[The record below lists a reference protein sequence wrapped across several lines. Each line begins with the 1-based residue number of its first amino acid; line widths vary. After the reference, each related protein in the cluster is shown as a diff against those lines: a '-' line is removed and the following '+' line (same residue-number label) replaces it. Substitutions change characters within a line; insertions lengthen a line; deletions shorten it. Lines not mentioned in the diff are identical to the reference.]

1 MKYTATIQDV
11 RKHDDEITIDIEY
24 NDGVISFIKSYPWVH
39 MVDINANFEQ
49 TIKKELKR
57 INDLEAGYTTIKNR
71 IGEEI
76 QQGGPGGFPEP
87 FQQQCNAGHELSA

>member
-1 MKYTATIQDV
+1 MEYTATIQDV

-24 NDGVISFIKSYPWVH
+24 DDGNISFIKSYPWVH

-57 INDLEAGYTTIKNR
+57 INDLESGYTIMMGR

-76 QQGGPGGFPEP
+76 QQDV
-87 FQQQCNAGHELSA
+87 

>member
-1 MKYTATIQDV
+1 MTYTATIQDV
-11 RKHDDEITIDIEY
+11 RKQGDEITIDIDYDNGE
-24 NDGVISFIKSYPWVH
+24 ISFMKSYPWVH

-57 INDLEAGYTTIKNR
+57 INDLESGYATMKNR

-76 QQGGPGGFPEP
+76 QQEV
-87 FQQQCNAGHELSA
+87 